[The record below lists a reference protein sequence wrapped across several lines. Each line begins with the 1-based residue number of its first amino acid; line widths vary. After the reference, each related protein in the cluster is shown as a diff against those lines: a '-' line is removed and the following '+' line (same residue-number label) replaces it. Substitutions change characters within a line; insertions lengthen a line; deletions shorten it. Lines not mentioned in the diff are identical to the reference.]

1 MLDVVILIILLLFA
15 IAGSKRGIISTVMA
29 FLSTLGALILAF
41 IVYPVVN
48 MILKLTPIYVRIHD
62 KVAEKI
68 SGIDFGTTIQAQNN
82 VIKNSLDWLPNFVGE
97 VLIQN
102 NSETAYQTLGVQ
114 NIIDYISL
122 SVTNIIVALI
132 ALLITWIVLK
142 CILVGGITRFGKMVA
157 NLPVISSIDH
167 IGGFALGIIKGL
179 ITLWIISLILPLVM
193 TSIGSIDTYIE
204 GTTLCKWLYEN
215 NFVLMIFENIFG

>member
-179 ITLWIISLILPLVM
+179 IV
-193 TSIGSIDTYIE
+193 
-204 GTTLCKWLYEN
+204 
-215 NFVLMIFENIFG
+215 